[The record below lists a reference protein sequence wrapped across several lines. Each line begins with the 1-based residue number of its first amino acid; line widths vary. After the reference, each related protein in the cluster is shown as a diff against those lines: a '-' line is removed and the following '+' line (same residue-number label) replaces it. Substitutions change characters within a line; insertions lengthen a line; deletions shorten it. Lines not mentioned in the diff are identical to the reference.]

1 METVLFAL
9 KYAKHLVKEHL
20 LKPFESL
27 HGLMVQYA
35 KPDCEFDK
43 YVPRHRRH
51 EKVVPTTID
60 GKELQA
66 TLNSLVISAMSTLSL

>member
-9 KYAKHLVKEHL
+9 KYTKHLVKEHL

-51 EKVVPTTID
+51 EKVEVVV
-60 GKELQA
+60 
-66 TLNSLVISAMSTLSL
+66 NSVIQLCQKFSPSESINSFKV

>member
-9 KYAKHLVKEHL
+9 KYTKHLVKEHL

-35 KPDCEFDK
+35 KPDCKFDK
-43 YVPRHRRH
+43 YVSRHRRH
-51 EKVVPTTID
+51 EKVEVVV
-60 GKELQA
+60 
-66 TLNSLVISAMSTLSL
+66 NSVIQLCQKFSPSEPINSFKV

>member
-1 METVLFAL
+1 METVLFTL

-27 HGLMVQYA
+27 YGLMVQYA

-51 EKVVPTTID
+51 EKVEVVV
-60 GKELQA
+60 
-66 TLNSLVISAMSTLSL
+66 NSVIQLCQKFSPSERITSFKV